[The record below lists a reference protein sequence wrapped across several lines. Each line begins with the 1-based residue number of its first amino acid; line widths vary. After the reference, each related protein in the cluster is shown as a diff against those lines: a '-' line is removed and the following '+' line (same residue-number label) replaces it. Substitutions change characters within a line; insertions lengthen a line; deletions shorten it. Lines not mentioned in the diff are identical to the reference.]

1 VPGIAELHQLLAAV
15 RSRIADAR
23 AHTDGAKTLL
33 EEARRAIVDAQAQ
46 AKPWAPAQ
54 LVQAVEQCDEQATR
68 LNAADDLLND
78 YQARL

>member
-15 RSRIADAR
+15 RSRIADASG
-23 AHTDGAKTLL
+23 HTEGAKALL

-46 AKPWAPAQ
+46 ASPWVPAQ
-54 LVQAVEQCDEQATR
+54 LGQAVEQCDEQATR